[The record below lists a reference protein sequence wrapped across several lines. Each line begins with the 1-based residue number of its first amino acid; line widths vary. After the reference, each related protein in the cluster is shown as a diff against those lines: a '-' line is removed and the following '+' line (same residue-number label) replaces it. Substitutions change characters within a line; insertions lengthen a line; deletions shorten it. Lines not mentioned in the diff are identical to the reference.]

1 MVPPR
6 RSLAVTLHDLSTP
19 PRGPFTSRNETP
31 ISRMSRSKRPAANCS
46 RRSLSRFKTVR
57 AVASKTRI
65 RNNMGFPFFKSPAL
79 LRSPAGSDI
88 FLDGRALTRM
98 PTAYNERLYQWK
110 ERREDYV
117 SGGARAEQRGLLP
130 TGSGGGAA
138 WTRLSRTRNCAWY
151 LRLLAAGHCGF
162 GWLLWWRPP
171 RKNRFVVAGL
181 SGLIRPCHDRDCNEL
196 SCPEGNELATGTAHS
211 AAVSSG
217 NARPAQA
224 VRR

>member
-1 MVPPR
+1 MDPPR

-98 PTAYNERLYQWK
+98 PTAYERAPVPMERTKRGLRQWRSASRT
-110 ERREDYV
+110 ERVIADREWRRCGLDKAFQNAKLRLV
-117 SGGARAEQRGLLP
+117 SEAFSRRALRLGVASLMETTSQESIRCRRAERSDSCVP
-130 TGSGGGAA
+130 RS
-138 WTRLSRTRNCAWY
+138 RL
-151 LRLLAAGHCGF
+151 
-162 GWLLWWRPP
+162 
-171 RKNRFVVAGL
+171 
-181 SGLIRPCHDRDCNEL
+181 
-196 SCPEGNELATGTAHS
+196 
-211 AAVSSG
+211 
-217 NARPAQA
+217 
-224 VRR
+224 